1 MQCNGIEEESR
12 KRRKAGSIS
21 DYQTSNKENSN
32 PNVGSYQNTE
42 NEVIDSTNSV
52 DVMAMKV
59 ADLREALRLK
69 GLSTNGLK
77 KELQHRLQRAL
88 DAESSGEI
96 KVISDNNHVDGN
108 GNDEDMIKDCVEE
121 DEVVIKSTKDTKM
134 DLEITKKVDVS
145 ATSDVTMEDIEESE
159 VIDDHNNETSDD
171 VGIAEKGDIQPVAQS
186 TKKDINES
194 NIENNIASA
203 ALEEMSSPKHPLRNL
218 LQKVFSPGATK
229 NSAKKSKKADNT
241 MEVPNIK
248 TMNISDIQTS
258 QEVKNSKSAEKQVLN
273 NENLQS
279 KIAVDDGH
287 AKENDESND
296 KVGSLKAVQ
305 ATPAVSKIPI
315 DSLSSQTKLYAMKA
329 ARKQRLEEIR
339 NKVSAHCPCL
349 TISCFVH
356 FIT

>member
-32 PNVGSYQNTE
+32 PNVGTYQNTE

-88 DAESSGEI
+88 DAE
-96 KVISDNNHVDGN
+96 NHVDGN

-121 DEVVIKSTKDTKM
+121 EVVIKSTKDTKM